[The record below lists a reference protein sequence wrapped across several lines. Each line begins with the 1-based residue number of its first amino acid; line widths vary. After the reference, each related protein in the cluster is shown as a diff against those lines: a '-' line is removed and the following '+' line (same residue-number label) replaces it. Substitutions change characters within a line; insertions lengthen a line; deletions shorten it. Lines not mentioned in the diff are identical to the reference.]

1 MKALLCE
8 RYGSPE
14 TLVYTDIPM
23 PDPTPTEVRL
33 RIHACGVNFPDIL
46 MIRNQYQF
54 RPPLPFSPGG
64 EIAGT
69 VDAVGQEVTAFQP
82 GDRVVALTGWGGF
95 AEYAC
100 VPVRRTFSLPADTDF
115 ITGAATLYN
124 YGTSFHALKDRAK
137 LQPGETLLVLGAG
150 GGVGLAAVELGAQ
163 MGATVIAAASSP
175 DKLEL
180 CRQKGAAHLID
191 YTASDLRTR
200 IKELTA
206 DRGIDVV
213 YDPVG
218 GGLTEPALRSMA
230 WRGRYLVVGFAA
242 GKIPEIP
249 LHLILLK
256 GCSVMG
262 VFWGSFSEREPA
274 TNMDNF
280 QALLR
285 MIKKGE
291 IRPHIYKVYPLERAA
306 DALTDLL
313 ERRVA
318 GKAVVQ
324 I

>member
-100 VPVRRTFSLPADTDF
+100 VPVRRTVSLPADTDF

-150 GGVGLAAVELGAQ
+150 GGVGLAALELGAQ
-163 MGATVIAAASSP
+163 MGVSVTAAAS
-175 DKLEL
+175 
-180 CRQKGAAHLID
+180 A
-191 YTASDLRTR
+191 
-200 IKELTA
+200 
-206 DRGIDVV
+206 
-213 YDPVG
+213 
-218 GGLTEPALRSMA
+218 
-230 WRGRYLVVGFAA
+230 
-242 GKIPEIP
+242 
-249 LHLILLK
+249 
-256 GCSVMG
+256 
-262 VFWGSFSEREPA
+262 PA
-274 TNMDNF
+274 TD
-280 QALLR
+280 
-285 MIKKGE
+285 
-291 IRPHIYKVYPLERAA
+291 
-306 DALTDLL
+306 
-313 ERRVA
+313 
-318 GKAVVQ
+318 
-324 I
+324 